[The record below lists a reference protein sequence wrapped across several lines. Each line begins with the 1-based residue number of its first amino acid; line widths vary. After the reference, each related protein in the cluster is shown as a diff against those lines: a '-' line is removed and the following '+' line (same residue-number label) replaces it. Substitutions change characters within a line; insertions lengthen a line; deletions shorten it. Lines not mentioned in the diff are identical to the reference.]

1 MEVSIDI
8 MIPNMNGARYL
19 KSTLE
24 SIISQ
29 SYSNYKVY
37 LIDNASTDES
47 IEIFQSFKDNRFVLV
62 EYFERVSL
70 AENLNRC
77 LKNVKAELF
86 CIMHTDDIYFP
97 DYLKIMSKNLISNEL
112 ALISFCD
119 SLAINDKGI
128 KLNSF
133 KYLLK
138 RISFDKP
145 GSVKILSSDEAFL
158 KLFSYNFIVAPSVMY
173 KKEVISK
180 IGYFN
185 ESQMFVVDWE
195 YYFRILFSNRGILK
209 INSPYFYYRFHK
221 NQLTYSMTRDLNKY
235 SEMLL
240 FKSTLIDK
248 FYKSNFSNE
257 FISNLKYRYKFP
269 LYLSIIYDSLLDL
282 FSLRFRM
289 FNSKIMFIFKLKNFE
304 N

>member
-19 KSTLE
+19 RSTLE

-29 SYSNYKVY
+29 SYSNYNVY

-47 IEIFQSFKDNRFVLV
+47 IEIFRSFEDNRFILV
-62 EYFERVSL
+62 KYSERVSL

-77 LKNVKAELF
+77 LKNVKSDLF

-97 DYLKIMSKNLISNEL
+97 DYLEILSKNLLNNDL

-119 SLAINDKGI
+119 SLAIDDNGV

-138 RISFDKP
+138 RFSFDKP
-145 GSVKILSSDEAFL
+145 GSVKILSGDEAFL

-173 KKEVISK
+173 KKDVISK

-185 ESQMFVVDWE
+185 ENQMFVVDWE

-209 INSPYFYYRFHK
+209 INSPLFYYRLHK
-221 NQLTYSMTRDLNKY
+221 SQLTCSMTKDLNKY
-235 SEMLL
+235 SEMLM
-240 FKSTLIDK
+240 FKSTLIEK
-248 FYKSNFSNE
+248 FYKFNFSKE
-257 FISNLKYRYKFP
+257 FISDLKCRYKFP
-269 LYLSIIYDSLLDL
+269 LYLSIIYDSLLDF
-282 FSLRFRM
+282 FSLRFSM
-289 FNSKIMFIFKLKNFE
+289 FNSKILFLFKI
-304 N
+304 

>member
-47 IEIFQSFKDNRFVLV
+47 IEIFHSFEDNRFILV
-62 EYFERVSL
+62 EYAERVSL

-77 LKNVKAELF
+77 LKNVKSELF

-97 DYLKIMSKNLISNEL
+97 DYLEIMSKNLINNDL
-112 ALISFCD
+112 ALISFCN
-119 SLAINDKGI
+119 SLAIDDKGV

-145 GSVKILSSDEAFL
+145 ESVKILSSDEAFL

-173 KKEVISK
+173 KKDVISK

-185 ESQMFVVDWE
+185 ENQMFVVDWE
-195 YYFRILFSNRGILK
+195 YYFRILFLNRGILK
-209 INSPYFYYRFHK
+209 INSPHFYYRLHK
-221 NQLTYSMTRDLNKY
+221 SQLTYSMTKDLNKY
-235 SEMLL
+235 SEMLM
-240 FKSTLIDK
+240 FKSTLIEK
-248 FYKSNFSNE
+248 FYNSNFSKE

-289 FNSKIMFIFKLKNFE
+289 FKSKIIFIFKI
-304 N
+304 

>member
-19 KSTLE
+19 RSTLE
-24 SIISQ
+24 SIIAQ
-29 SYSNYKVY
+29 SYSNYNVY

-47 IEIFQSFKDNRFVLV
+47 IEIFRSFEENRFIVV
-62 EYFERVSL
+62 EYSERVSL

-77 LKNVKAELF
+77 LKNVKSEVF

-97 DYLKIMSKNLISNEL
+97 DYLEILSKSLLSNDL

-119 SLAINDKGI
+119 SLAIDDNGV

-138 RISFDKP
+138 RFSFDKL
-145 GSVKILSSDEAFL
+145 GSVKILSGDHAFL

-173 KKEVISK
+173 KKDVISK

-185 ESQMFVVDWE
+185 ENQMFVVDWE

-209 INSPYFYYRFHK
+209 INSPLFYYRLHK
-221 NQLTYSMTRDLNKY
+221 RQLTYSMTKDLNKY
-235 SEMLL
+235 SEMLM
-240 FKSTLIDK
+240 FKSTLIEK
-248 FYKSNFSNE
+248 FYKSNFSKK
-257 FISNLKYRYKFP
+257 FISDLKYRFKFP

-289 FNSKIMFIFKLKNFE
+289 FNSKVLFLFKIKRS
-304 N
+304 